1 MIKTLNDISVSG
13 KKVIVRV
20 DLNVPLKD
28 GVITSIKR
36 IQAVVP
42 TIKKLVS
49 ENAKVILLSHLGR
62 VKTQDDLPKRDL
74 TPVAVEL
81 ANQLNQTITF
91 VKATRGEIVEK
102 TINEMGFGEVVLLQ
116 NTRYEDLN
124 NKAESKNDQEL
135 AKYWASLADVYVNDA
150 FGTSHR
156 AHASNV
162 GISSYIKESAIGY
175 LVEKEMLAM
184 HKAMDNPE
192 HPYVAIVGGAKVS
205 DKIQVLENLTKIAD
219 KMIIGGGMAY
229 TFKKAQGYSVGD
241 SLVEDDFIG
250 LAKDFLNKYS
260 DKVVLPLDHLCT
272 REFADVEPVIQGYGI
287 EEGFMGMDIG
297 PKSIELFKEVL
308 QGAKTVVWNGPV
320 GVTEFEHFKTG
331 TLEVCKMIASLEN
344 VYSVVGGG
352 DSVAAVQ
359 KLGMEDKFSHVSTGG
374 GAILEMLQ
382 GRKLP
387 GIEAIQKKTY

>member
-20 DLNVPLKD
+20 DLNVPVKD
-28 GVITSIKR
+28 GVITSVKR
-36 IQAVVP
+36 IAAVVP
-42 TIKKLVS
+42 TIKKLVAD
-49 ENAKVILLSHLGR
+49 NAKVILLSHLGR
-62 VKTQDDLPKRDL
+62 VKSVEDLPKRDL

-81 ANQLNQTITF
+81 ANQLNQTVTF
-91 VKATRGEIVEK
+91 VNATRGEMVEK
-102 TINEMGFGEVVLLQ
+102 AIDEMQFGEVILLQ

-124 NKAESKNDQEL
+124 DKAESKNSPEL
-135 AKYWASLADVYVNDA
+135 GKYWASLADVYVNDA

-162 GISSYIKESAIGY
+162 GISTYIKESAIGY
-175 LVEKEMLAM
+175 LVEKETEAL

-192 HPYVAIVGGAKVS
+192 RPYVAIVGGAKVS
-205 DKIQVLENLTKIAD
+205 DKIQVLENLAKVAD
-219 KMIIGGGMAY
+219 KMIVAGGMAY
-229 TFKKAQGYSVGD
+229 TFKKAQGYNVGT
-241 SLVEDDFIG
+241 SLVEDDYLE
-250 LAKDFLNKYS
+250 LAKNFLQKYE
-260 DKVVLPLDHLCT
+260 DKVVLPEDHLCAT
-272 REFADVEPVIQGYGI
+272 EFADVEPVVQGYGV
-287 EEGFMGMDIG
+287 EDGFMGLDIG
-297 PKSIELFKEVL
+297 PKSVELFKETI

-320 GVTEFEHFKTG
+320 GVTEFENYKNG
-331 TLEVCKMIASLEN
+331 TLEVCKMIASLEG

-387 GIEAIQKKTY
+387 GIEAIQRKN